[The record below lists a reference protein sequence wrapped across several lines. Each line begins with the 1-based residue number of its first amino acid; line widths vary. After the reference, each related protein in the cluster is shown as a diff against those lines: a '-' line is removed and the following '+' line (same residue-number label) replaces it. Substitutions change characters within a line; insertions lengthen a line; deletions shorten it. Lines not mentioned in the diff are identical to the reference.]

1 MRLYHYVAKGNT
13 VLTDGILSFAQNP
26 HADLSYYY
34 KRSGE
39 TTHNGICQWMERCFK
54 GRSRAVRAFSE
65 PIQYTEKSINM
76 FKPLRLSKARP
87 PADEHIKPQNAAPNI
102 SCNIKKKY

>member
-39 TTHNGICQWMERCFK
+39 TTYVSGWNGVLKEEVVLSELFLSQYNTLKKVLICL
-54 GRSRAVRAFSE
+54 SRLLKM
-65 PIQYTEKSINM
+65 PICSQLM
-76 FKPLRLSKARP
+76 
-87 PADEHIKPQNAAPNI
+87 
-102 SCNIKKKY
+102 

>member
-39 TTHNGICQWMERCFK
+39 TTHNGICQWMERFLKEEVVLSELFLSQYNTLKKVLICL
-54 GRSRAVRAFSE
+54 SRLLKM
-65 PIQYTEKSINM
+65 PICLQLM
-76 FKPLRLSKARP
+76 
-87 PADEHIKPQNAAPNI
+87 
-102 SCNIKKKY
+102 

>member
-65 PIQYTEKSINM
+65 PIQYTEKVLICLS
-76 FKPLRLSKARP
+76 RLLKMP
-87 PADEHIKPQNAAPNI
+87 ICLQLM
-102 SCNIKKKY
+102 